1 MSTLEELIQSGSP
14 ATPIQFRATA
24 YGVDGEREFLRDLMA
39 MANANVKGPRLIVI
53 GVDVGGRGAERV
65 PGVDA
70 TDFERQPSYVELARQ
85 HIEPPIPVSYRSI
98 AQGDSQ
104 VGIFQIGDC
113 QDRPYMMGRDHS
125 AGLRR
130 GDAWVRVNNE
140 VFRLGR
146 GQLQALFQ
154 SNFKESIGAERVE
167 IGFAG
172 EMSQQ
177 RIVLPVCDLD
187 QLPSLVAASKI
198 REVLA
203 VKQNSAGSGNTSMME
218 RLTHARVY
226 GSNDPYQ
233 EHSTQ
238 TLIGELDEITRRHR
252 VDDQNFLFQA
262 NGCELQLR
270 IFNQSDS
277 SIEDAS
283 ITIKLPNLEELYVA
297 DNPGDEGYPAV
308 NIKDDSILVT
318 EHLGEIPPGVPVS
331 AFKTSI
337 KLCAGRSLEGQR
349 FSVGYTLFG
358 RNLRS
363 PVTGHLA
370 IDFRDQLEALMA

>member
-14 ATPIQFRATA
+14 ATPIQFRAKA
-24 YGVDGEREFLRDLMA
+24 YGLEGEREFLRDLMA
-39 MANANVKGPRLIVI
+39 IANANVKGPRLILI
-53 GVDVGGRGAERV
+53 GVDADSQGAQRV
-65 PGVDA
+65 PGIDPA
-70 TDFERQPSYVELARQ
+70 DFQRQPSYVEVARQ
-85 HIEPPIPVSYRSI
+85 HIEPPIPVSYRSV
-98 AQGDSQ
+98 AHGETH

-113 QDRPYMMGRDHS
+113 QDRPYMMRRDHS

-146 GQLQALFQ
+146 SQLQALFQ
-154 SNFKESIGAERVE
+154 SNFKESIGPERVE

-177 RIVLPVCDLD
+177 RITLPVCDLD
-187 QLPSLVAASKI
+187 QLPSVVAASKV

-203 VKQNSAGSGNTSMME
+203 VKENSTGSGNTSMME

-238 TLIGELDEITRRHR
+238 TLTGELDEITRRHR
-252 VDDQNFLFQA
+252 VDDQNFLFQV

-270 IFNQSDS
+270 VFNQSDIT
-277 SIEDAS
+277 IEDAS
-283 ITIKLPNLEELYVA
+283 ITLKLPNLEELYVA
-297 DNPGDEGYPAV
+297 RNVAEGYPAV
-308 NIKDDSILVT
+308 DTKDDAILVT
-318 EHLGEIPPGVPVS
+318 DYLGEIPPGAPMS
-331 AFKTSI
+331 AFKVPIT
-337 KLCAGRSLEGQR
+337 LCAGRSLEGQR
-349 FSVGYTLFG
+349 FNVGYTLFA